1 MIQIAFFSLMILIS
15 STALYRLGRE
25 AIQGTKTSKKT
36 SNFILAYLS
45 APMLLSAVSL
55 AISTSY
61 IIVVELL
68 KY

>member
-1 MIQIAFFSLMILIS
+1 MIQIAFISLMILIS

-25 AIQGTKTSKKT
+25 SIQGTNASKKQ
-36 SNFILAYLS
+36 SKFILAYLS
-45 APMLLSAVSL
+45 APMLLSALTL